1 VGDVTATRDATPTVN
16 ERAGDH
22 AEDRRD
28 ETRESPFDPPRE
40 RFETR
45 GELGR
50 GGMGRVADAYDH
62 ALDRPVAI
70 KEMLSDSSVDLARF
84 EREARI
90 TARLE
95 HPGIVPIHDAGRT
108 ADGTPFYVMRRIDG
122 QPLDR
127 LIGDKLA
134 ARLALIPNVLAAC
147 DAIAFAHARGV
158 VHRDLKPTNILVGPF
173 GETLVIDWGLARE
186 LGTTERTVTIPASDP
201 KLTRAGTVAGTPGFM
216 SPEQARGES
225 VDARAD
231 VFALGATLFF
241 VLAGQPPYGSASATE
256 MVDLAGAGREAD
268 WRRIPDAVPPELRA
282 IAKKAMAPNAVRRYA
297 DAGALAADLRRFV
310 TGNLVGAYDYG
321 LAARFVRLVRR
332 HRAAV
337 AVAAISALV
346 VVAIAVLAVR
356 RIVSERDDANAARA
370 RAQRAANRLLVQN
383 ARALADSDPVAAVIA
398 LRGLPSAS
406 GEDAWTPA
414 AAAFMHGIPFGFAGT
429 SADSY
434 GVLQISRDGRR
445 AIVPSRKDGSITVV
459 DLVAHTSRV
468 VAARC
473 TDAAAVAWLGPD
485 HAVCLGIPAELVD
498 LRTGQRHLLD
508 LDVNGIYGDRG
519 SRVWLTTNDQ
529 RVLEL
534 DDPDKPPHEI
544 ATGVSAIGVSDDL
557 NVAMLGYADR
567 WEVRLPDRTL
577 KVPIELHDAS
587 AFASKDRVGLYDGTA
602 LRVWRIETS
611 GLVLEQT
618 FSEPLMLSVALANGA
633 AFVSTPGGLWTIRDG
648 RSQLVDPLLGRLTQ
662 TPRGAMMLTDTGSIR
677 IYEATGWT
685 TIERHAD
692 ELTHSDLSPDG
703 THVVATTQN
712 GEILVWDLR
721 AITPVRARIPSE
733 WVLGKMTSKSLW
745 VMSPLEGVGRIDL
758 QTGALETV
766 ISQVGTLSLFAADD
780 DRWAA
785 SYTPLGDLTL
795 LDRVNERR
803 FTLHG
808 AEVVTSDSI
817 GLVLARED
825 GTLWRWRPGTEH
837 LESIESAG
845 GSVDILAAQPNWVGA
860 LVGTSLVRV
869 DIATKRVDRIAAPPH
884 VEMLMMRDDGGLYVL
899 AAGAVYGWRPGSNEL
914 VRVPIAEQIRDIGS
928 AGHALMLST
937 ANSLIALDDGIM
949 HVTPIQSGNHGVYVN
964 GRHVVMRGDHGAVL
978 VADLYSGLSF
988 ALPQAAA
995 MDDVAAQGSRIAAVT
1010 WVSDHDK
1017 VISIWDLD
1025 IPEEPHALAAW
1036 LAGITNARA
1045 VGDSEIYAWP

>member
-1 VGDVTATRDATPTVN
+1 MGDVTATRDATPTVN
-16 ERAGDH
+16 ERAGEH
-22 AEDRRD
+22 VEDRRD
-28 ETRESPFDPPRE
+28 DARESPFDPPRE

-50 GGMGRVADAYDH
+50 GGMGRVADAYDR

-70 KEMLSDSSVDLARF
+70 KEMLTDSSVDLARF

-108 ADGTPFYVMRRIDG
+108 GDGTPFYVMRRIDG

-127 LIGDKLA
+127 LIDDKLVN
-134 ARLALIPNVLAAC
+134 RLALIPNVLAAC

-186 LGTTERTVTIPASDP
+186 LGTTERTVAIPASDP

-282 IAKKAMAPNAVRRYA
+282 IAKKAMAPSAARRYG

-356 RIVSERDDANAARA
+356 RIVSERDDANAARG
-370 RAQRAANRLLVQN
+370 RAQRAANRLLVQH

-406 GEDAWTPA
+406 GEDVWTPA
-414 AAAFMHGIPFGFAGT
+414 VAAFMHGIPFGFAGT

-468 VAARC
+468 VAAHC
-473 TDAAAVAWLGPD
+473 FDAAATAWLGPD
-485 HAVCLGIPAELVD
+485 HAVCLGVPAKLVD
-498 LRTGQRHLLD
+498 LRTGQARTLD
-508 LDVNGIYGDRG
+508 LGVNGIYGDRG
-519 SRVWLTTNDQ
+519 SRVWLATNST
-529 RVLEL
+529 RLLEL
-534 DDPDKPPHEI
+534 DDPDKAPLEL
-544 ATGVSAIGVSDDL
+544 ATGVTAITVSDDL
-557 NVAMLGYADR
+557 NVALLGFGDR

-577 KVPIELHDAS
+577 AIPIELHDATG
-587 AFASKDRVGLYDGTA
+587 FVSKDRVALYDGTS
-602 LRVWRIETS
+602 LRVWRIES
-611 GLVLEQT
+611 GGLVLEQT
-618 FSEPLMLSVALANGA
+618 IPEPIMLSAVLANGA
-633 AFVSTPGGLWTIRDG
+633 AFVSTPSGLRTVRDG
-648 RSQLVDPLLGRLTQ
+648 RSQLVDSLFGRLTQ
-662 TPRGAMMLTDTGSIR
+662 TSRGAMMLTDDGSIR
-677 IYEATGWT
+677 LYDGAGWT
-685 TIERHAD
+685 TIDRHAD
-692 ELTHSDLSPDG
+692 ELTHADLSPDG
-703 THVVATTQN
+703 TYLVATTGN

-721 AITPVRARIPSE
+721 ALAPVRARIPAE
-733 WVLGKMTSKSLW
+733 WVPVKMTPRSLW
-745 VMSPLEGVGRIDL
+745 VMSPAEGVGRIDV
-758 QTGALETV
+758 QTGELETV
-766 ISQVGTLSLFAADD
+766 ISHPGTLAMLADDD

-785 SYTPLGDLTL
+785 AYAPGGELTI
-795 LDRVNERR
+795 LDRIKQQR
-803 FTLHG
+803 FTLHV
-808 AEVVTSDSI
+808 AAVVTTDAI
-817 GLVLARED
+817 GIVLARDD
-825 GTLWRWRPGTEH
+825 GTLWRWRPGAEH

-845 GSVDILAAQPNWVGA
+845 GSVDILAAQHDWVAA
-860 LVGTSLVRV
+860 LAGTSLVRV
-869 DIATKRVDRIAAPPH
+869 DTATKRVERIAAPPH
-884 VEMLMMRDDGGLYVL
+884 VEMLQVRDDGQVYVL
-899 AAGAVYGWRPGSNEL
+899 AAGAVWGWRAGTNEL
-914 VRVPIAEQIRDIGS
+914 VRVPIAEPIRDLGS
-928 AGHALMLST
+928 AGHAFMMST

-949 HVTPIQSGNHGVYVN
+949 HVTPIQSGNHAVYVN
-964 GRHVVMRGDHGAVL
+964 GRHAVLRGDRGAAI

-988 ALPQAAA
+988 ALPQATA
-995 MDDVAAQGSRIAAVT
+995 MDDVVAQGRRVAAVT
-1010 WVSDHDK
+1010 WMSDHDK
-1017 VISIWDLD
+1017 IISIWDLD